1 MSMSSGMGWVLGMMG
16 SVLMLFAGVVCILLL
31 DDSELQP
38 LAWMFIVVGGL
49 LLVANL
55 AIRRRVL

>member
-1 MSMSSGMGWVLGMMG
+1 MSSGMGWVMGMIG

-31 DDSELQP
+31 GDSELQP
-38 LAWMFIVVGGL
+38 LAWLFIVVGGL

>member
-1 MSMSSGMGWVLGMMG
+1 MSSGMGWVMGMIG
-16 SVLMLFAGVVCILLL
+16 SVVMLFAGVVCILILG
-31 DDSELQP
+31 DSELAP
-38 LAWMFIVVGGL
+38 LAWMFVVVGGL

>member
-1 MSMSSGMGWVLGMMG
+1 MSSGMGWVMGMIG
-16 SVLMLFAGVVCILLL
+16 SVLMLFAGVVGILTLS
-31 DDSELQP
+31 DSELQP

-55 AIRRRVL
+55 ALRRRIL

>member
-31 DDSELQP
+31 GDIELQP

-49 LLVANL
+49 LLVSNL

>member
-1 MSMSSGMGWVLGMMG
+1 MASGMGWVMGMIG
-16 SVLMLFAGVVCILLL
+16 SVVMLFAGVVCILLL
-31 DDSELQP
+31 GDSELQP
-38 LAWMFIVVGGL
+38 LAWLFIVVGGL